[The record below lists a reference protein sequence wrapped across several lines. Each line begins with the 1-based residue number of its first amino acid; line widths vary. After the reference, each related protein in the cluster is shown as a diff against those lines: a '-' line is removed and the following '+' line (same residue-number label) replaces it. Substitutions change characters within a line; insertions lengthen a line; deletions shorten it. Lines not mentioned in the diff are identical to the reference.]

1 MTTSDLN
8 YVRVIDPRL
17 DINSSRNKTYGV
29 LSGAPYQ
36 TGRILPSTSFSN
48 SQITFNAP
56 PPSRDIYTNRRFLAR
71 VKFRIDF
78 TGTSAGAGIP
88 LLQAFGMNTAPGV
101 SAGNFNYDAPR
112 AMPLSQAMQTVQ
124 VTIGNQTFSS
134 NLNVYSRIFQRY
146 HRNEFQED
154 GDFSYSPSMPDQSQA
169 YSELNGFPRNP
180 LGGYGDNVTQCPRG
194 GFADCIITSNT
205 STGTPADTASVE
217 LTVTEAIPLSPLSFD
232 ANQEQL
238 SFIGVDMMTIQLQLG
253 GRGSGLLTGL
263 AQSLWSHSTLGS
275 VLSSATATVEQADLL
290 FNYLTPSSLQYLPD
304 LVTYNYNE
312 FTNYP
317 TRASAPLAPGAS
329 TVLAMSSVTLPTI
342 PNRLYIFA
350 SPQDSDTNITDTD
363 TFCRISNINLTFA
376 NQDGILSNY
385 SPQMLYDMSLKNG
398 LNYSWTQWQQKV
410 GSVVCAEYGTDVP
423 LKDSW
428 APGVR
433 TSQTLQMLVTITN
446 IHPTKTFT
454 PTLNILSVQEG
465 IVTIDKGSVSKNIG
479 VLDEKQVLDSWD
491 STPIPQKRSVNIF
504 GASLGGGSFF
514 SDVGTFFKRLVRPG
528 INVAKALAPS
538 QFQPVVSAVSDVA
551 SSYGL
556 GFRDVAKRRGA
567 ALLM

>member
-17 DINSSRNKTYGV
+17 DINSSRNKTYGI

-112 AMPLSQAMQTVQ
+112 AMPLSQALQTVQ

-154 GDFSYSPSMPDQSQA
+154 GDFSYSPSMPDQSQT
-169 YSELNGFPRNP
+169 YSELDGFPRNP

-205 STGTPADTASVE
+205 STGTPADTASIE

-275 VLSSATATVEQADLL
+275 ALTSATATVLQADLL

-385 SPQMLYDMSLKNG
+385 SPQMLYDMSVTNG

-410 GSVVCAEYGTDVP
+410 GSVACAEFGTQIP

-465 IVTIDKGSVSKNIG
+465 IVTIDRGSVSKNIG

-514 SDVGTFFKRLVRPG
+514 SDVGTFFKRLIRPG
-528 INVAKALAPS
+528 INVAKALAPQ

-556 GFRDVAKRRGA
+556 GFKDVAKRRGA